1 MSDQFDLFGAPTP
14 AKKKGPPLG
23 VVTDEDRELAARL
36 PPDLRLG
43 TSSWSFP
50 GWEGLVY
57 DRPCSVQTLAR
68 HGLAAYA
75 QNPLFRTVG
84 VDRSHYQPLTVPQW
98 QGYAAQVPQDFRFL
112 VKAHE
117 YCSLRRFPEH
127 PRYGSR
133 GGQDNVFFLDPHY
146 ARDEVVAPTVRGLGE
161 KLGVLLFQ
169 FAAQD
174 LRPIGGP
181 EGFCDRLYAF
191 LSRLP
196 AGPTYAVEVRDRSL
210 MIPRLGEALAASGT
224 MPCLAY
230 THDLPDLEWQYRNSP
245 AAQAPVTVMRWLL
258 RRGLSYGDAQQR
270 YGPFSRLVEP
280 DERTRQQA
288 VDILLRH
295 ARPGFLILNNKAEGS
310 SPESLRALARQLVF
324 HVERAGQAS
333 THTPDGA

>member
-1 MSDQFDLFGAPTP
+1 MSDQFDLFGAPVP
-14 AKKKGPPLG
+14 APKKKGPPG
-23 VVTDEDRELAARL
+23 PVVTDEDRDLAARL
-36 PPDLRLG
+36 PPRLRLG

-57 DRPCSVQTLAR
+57 DRPASEQTLAR

-84 VDRSHYQPLTVPQW
+84 VDRSHYQPLTAPQW
-98 QGYAAQVPQDFRFL
+98 QGLAAQVPGDFRFL

-133 GGQDNVFFLDPHY
+133 AGQDNLFFLDPHY
-146 ARDEVVAPTVRGLGE
+146 ARDEVVAPTVAGLGE

-191 LSRLP
+191 LSELP
-196 AGPTYAVEVRDRSL
+196 GGLTYAVEVRDRRL

-224 MPCLAY
+224 MPCLAF
-230 THDLPDLEWQYRNSP
+230 TNDLPDLEWQYRSSP
-245 AAQAPVTVMRWLL
+245 APLAPVTVLRWLL
-258 RRGLSYGDAQQR
+258 RRGLSYREAQLR

-280 DERTRQQA
+280 DEQTRQQA
-288 VDILLRH
+288 IDILLRH

-324 HVERAGQAS
+324 HVEQRDS
-333 THTPDGA
+333 TTTT